1 MFDST
6 AEYPG
11 KFVTATRWL
20 GKFSLFRR
28 DIPIENNKAVIGW
41 WETRRIA
48 YNLIVGGTGILTC
61 VVDLLIAAASS
72 IFFKSDFGTPNGAFA
87 IFGVIFYGL
96 MANICFTGGW
106 ITELIVRRVWPR
118 EADRFATTAFSLG
131 VAFSVLLTL
140 VPAIVIGTV
149 GFFLLVSHILR
160 AGH

>member
-1 MFDST
+1 MFGST

-11 KFVTATRWL
+11 KLVMATRRL
-20 GKFSLFRR
+20 GKLPLFRR
-28 DIPIENNKAVIGW
+28 DIPVENTKAAIGW

-48 YNLIVGGTGILTC
+48 YNLIVGGTGIVTC
-61 VVDLLIAAASS
+61 AVDLLIAAAAW

-96 MANICFTGGW
+96 MANLCFTGGW
-106 ITELIVRRVWPR
+106 ITELIVRRLWPG

-131 VAFSVLLTL
+131 LAFSVLLTP
-140 VPAIVIGTV
+140 VPAIVIGTI
-149 GFFLLVSHILR
+149 GFFLLVSHVLR